1 MSIWT
6 DKQGRRH
13 VGVMLNRRRV
23 HRVLPKGSS
32 ARDAKQVESS
42 LRTALGAKR
51 EPNIPGDPPLA
62 DIMAIYIKHADSLRS
77 PETAK
82 HHALRVGP
90 WVEGRRAS
98 ETRQVAAQMTQD
110 MTGHYAP
117 ATINRSLGALSKALR
132 LAYKTDVVAIDYSRV
147 IERLP
152 EQNQRDTVLS
162 LNEVKT
168 LADCASET
176 VKAAIW
182 IAIYTGCRRGEILAI
197 KKADISE
204 TSIRLRA
211 GNTKTLKA
219 RSVPIAAPLRPW
231 LDHVPLGINFEGLK
245 TGFRRAREKAGMPH
259 VTFHDLRRS
268 CATLMIQAGVDLY
281 VVSKLLGHSSVQVTQ
296 ARYGYLQEERM
307 REGLA
312 KTFG

>member
-1 MSIWT
+1 VSIWT

-13 VGVMLNRRRV
+13 VGVMLNGRRV
-23 HRVLPKGSS
+23 HRVLPKGAS
-32 ARDAKQVESS
+32 ARDAKQVESG
-42 LRTALGAKR
+42 LRTALGSR
-51 EPNIPGDPPLA
+51 RQPNIPGDPPLA
-62 DIMAIYIKHADSLRS
+62 EVMAVYTKHADSLRS

-98 ETRQVAAQMTQD
+98 EARVVAAQMTQD

-117 ATINRSLGALSKALR
+117 ATINRSLGTLSKALW
-132 LAYKTDVVAIDYSRV
+132 LAYKLELVPVDYSGV

-152 EQNQRDTVLS
+152 ENNQRDTTLS
-162 LNEVKT
+162 LEEVQR
-168 LADCASET
+168 LADCASAA

-182 IAIYTGCRRGEILAI
+182 IAIYTGCRRGEILAL
-197 KKADISE
+197 KPEDVGEDAL
-204 TSIRLRA
+204 RVRA

-219 RSVPIAAPLRPW
+219 RTVPIVAPLRPW
-231 LDHVPLGINFEGLK
+231 LENIPLPINFEGLK
-245 TGFRRAREKAGMPH
+245 TGFRRARVKAGMPH

-268 CATLMIQAGVDLY
+268 CATLMIQAGVDIY

-296 ARYGYLQEERM
+296 TRYGHLQAERI